1 MLIECIHLQKE
12 TLLNEAQDM
21 SQKKIN
27 RGVLIR
33 FIGNP
38 YVHQTPENNCF
49 MLLVQLEQIKYSSIY
64 EYIYF
69 GFF

>member
-1 MLIECIHLQKE
+1 MRLKIWVK
-12 TLLNEAQDM
+12 
-21 SQKKIN
+21 KKIN
-27 RGVLIR
+27 RGDLIR

>member
-1 MLIECIHLQKE
+1 MYPFAKGDITEWGSRYESK
-12 TLLNEAQDM
+12 
-21 SQKKIN
+21 KKIN

-49 MLLVQLEQIKYSSIY
+49 MLLVQLEQIKYSSVY